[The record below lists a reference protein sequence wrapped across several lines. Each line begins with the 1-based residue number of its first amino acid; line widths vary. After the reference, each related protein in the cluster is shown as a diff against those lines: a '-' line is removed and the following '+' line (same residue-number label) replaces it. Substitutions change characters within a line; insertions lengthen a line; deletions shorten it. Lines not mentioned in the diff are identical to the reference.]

1 LTLGQHNAALMV
13 PTKAIIPQARDKK
26 VIVIKNGIAYFET
39 VTTGIRT
46 QDMVE
51 IISGISE
58 GDTIAV
64 SGIMFIKPQAKV
76 KISTVVSSL

>member
-1 LTLGQHNAALMV
+1 
-13 PTKAIIPQARDKK
+13 
-26 VIVIKNGIAYFET
+26 
-39 VTTGIRT
+39 
-46 QDMVE
+46 MVE

-76 KISTVVSSL
+76 TISDVISSL

>member
-1 LTLGQHNAALMV
+1 MI

-26 VIVIKNGIAYFET
+26 VIILKNGIAHFET

-51 IISGISE
+51 ILSGISI
-58 GDTIAV
+58 GDTIAI
-64 SGIMFIKPQAKV
+64 SGIMFIKPLSKV
-76 KISTVVSSL
+76 TIGKVISSL